1 MTTRYSGLKTLLL
14 TSLLAAPFTALAQSP
29 GSPYTYRG
37 QLTDNGAPAKGIYD
51 FEFDLYAAATGGKPV
66 DTMAVNAREIRN
78 GLLDTR
84 LDFMAP
90 NDGSARW
97 VEVRMRPA
105 GSPGAFATLTPR
117 QAMTV
122 APPAIRSVSGIS
134 AVGQSYDVAFAPNTL
149 IGGGSYVVL
158 GSVNVPAGSY
168 VAFVR
173 MQVETGNEANPG
185 NSYRPYCSLSPGF
198 DYGDYRVGSD
208 VSAER
213 YLTFQGAATLSSP
226 GAIELA
232 CGDGNN
238 HTDTVLSGKLT
249 VIAVGSVTP

>member
-1 MTTRYSGLKTLLL
+1 MTTRYCGLKALLL
-14 TSLLAAPFTALAQSP
+14 ASLLAAPFPALAQSP
-29 GSPYTYRG
+29 GSPYSYRG
-37 QLTDNGAPAKGIYD
+37 HLTDNGAPAKGKYD
-51 FEFDLYAAATGGKPV
+51 FEFTLYATPTGGKPI
-66 DTMAVNAREIRN
+66 DTIAVNAREIHN
-78 GLLDTR
+78 GLLDTP

-105 GSPGAFATLTPR
+105 GSPGVFTTLTPR

-122 APPAIRSVSGIS
+122 ATPTIRSVSGIS
-134 AVGQSYDVAFAPNTL
+134 AVGQAYDVAFTPNTL

-173 MQVETGNEANPG
+173 MQVETGSTPPG
-185 NSYRPYCSLSPGF
+185 NNFRLDCTLSPGF
-198 DYGDYRVGSD
+198 DDGVYRVGYD
-208 VSAER
+208 VSVER
-213 YLTFQGAATLSSP
+213 YVTFQGAATLSSA
-226 GAIELA
+226 GAIQFT
-232 CGDGNN
+232 CGDGNG
-238 HTDTVLSGKLT
+238 HTDTILSGKLT